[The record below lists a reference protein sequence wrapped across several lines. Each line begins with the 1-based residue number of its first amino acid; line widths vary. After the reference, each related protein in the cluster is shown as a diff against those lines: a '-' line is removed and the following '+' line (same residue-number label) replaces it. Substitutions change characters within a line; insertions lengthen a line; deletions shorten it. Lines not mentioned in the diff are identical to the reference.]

1 MTGPGESRKEARPSM
16 SIIVNAKTFTKIATW
31 NVRTLYQCG
40 RTEQV
45 IKEMENYK
53 IDILG
58 VSEMRW
64 TGQGR
69 MDSRGKTVLYSGK
82 EQHHTHGVGIF
93 LSKTAAQTL
102 VSWKPINERIIMAR
116 FHTRHA
122 KVTVVQVYAPTEVAA
137 DSEKDEFYD
146 QLQGVIDEIP
156 SFDIKLVMGDLNA
169 KLGSDRRGI
178 PSSIGPHGS
187 ADDIN
192 DNGERLLSLC
202 STSGLSIGN
211 TFFKHKRIH
220 KKTWTSPDGNTS
232 NEFD

>member
-1 MTGPGESRKEARPSM
+1 M
-16 SIIVNAKTFTKIATW
+16 
-31 NVRTLYQCG
+31 
-40 RTEQV
+40 

-64 TGQGR
+64 TGQGC

-169 KLGSDRRGI
+169 KLSSDRRGI

-220 KKTWTSPDGNTS
+220 KNTWTSPDGNTS
-232 NEFD
+232 NEID

>member
-1 MTGPGESRKEARPSM
+1 M
-16 SIIVNAKTFTKIATW
+16 
-31 NVRTLYQCG
+31 
-40 RTEQV
+40 
-45 IKEMENYK
+45 IKEMEHYK

-64 TGQGR
+64 TVQGR

-93 LSKTAAQTL
+93 LSKTESQTL
-102 VSWKPINERIIMAR
+102 VSWKPINERTIMAR

-122 KVTVVQVYAPTEVAA
+122 KVTVVQVYAPKEVAA

-156 SFDIKLVMGDLNA
+156 SFDIKLVMGDLNT
-169 KLGSDRRGI
+169 KLSGDRRGI

-192 DNGERLLSLC
+192 DNGGRLLSLC

-232 NEFD
+232 NEIDYMYQQPMALFPARYTGL

>member
-1 MTGPGESRKEARPSM
+1 M
-16 SIIVNAKTFTKIATW
+16 
-31 NVRTLYQCG
+31 
-40 RTEQV
+40 

-53 IDILG
+53 IYILG

-69 MDSRGKTVLYSGK
+69 MDSSRGKTVLYSGK

-102 VSWKPINERIIMAR
+102 VSWKPINERTIMAR

-169 KLGSDRRGI
+169 KLSGDRRGI

-192 DNGERLLSLC
+192 DNGERMLSLC

-211 TFFKHKRIH
+211 TFVKHKSIH

-232 NEFD
+232 NEIDYICINNRWRFPCKIYGLIEEQTLGQTTT